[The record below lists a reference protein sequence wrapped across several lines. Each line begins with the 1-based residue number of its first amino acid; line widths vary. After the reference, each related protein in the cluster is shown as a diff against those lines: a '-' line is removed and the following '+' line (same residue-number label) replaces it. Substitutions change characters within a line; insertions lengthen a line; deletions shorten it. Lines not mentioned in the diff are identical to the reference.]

1 MAILAISYEFGSG
14 AEEIGRAVEKQL
26 GYEYIALGRVL
37 DEAKKTGKK
46 WERFSI
52 EYGEGSPNIWERYDW
67 SFMGFMALVQSIIL
81 SHALRDNVVLMT
93 RGANYLLQGIP
104 HALRIRVVSP
114 VEKRIE
120 RVMSKEDISYDTAR
134 LLVRQADWEIASV
147 IRQLYGKK
155 WDDPEA
161 YEIKFDTS
169 ARPMEEIHEIV
180 RNLLAAR
187 GNLKSPEAQRQL
199 EMRALAARIKAAVAT
214 NPEFLIPTLEVEPRG
229 EGIILRGVARSIR
242 EHKAIDKEVRS
253 LSGSVPVTCEI
264 HYRGIKSVKPHR
276 IS

>member
-14 AEEIGRAVEKQL
+14 AEEIGRAVEKQI

-37 DEAKKTGKK
+37 DEAKKSGKK

-52 EYGEGSPNIWERYDW
+52 EYGEGSPNLWERYDW

-81 SHALRDNVVLMT
+81 GHALRDNVVIMT
-93 RGANYLLQGIP
+93 RGANYLLRGIP
-104 HALRIRVVSP
+104 HALRIRVVAP
-114 VEKRIE
+114 VEKRIV
-120 RVMSKEDISYDTAR
+120 RVMSKQDISHDTAR

-161 YEIKFDTS
+161 YEIKFDTG
-169 ARPMEEIHEIV
+169 ARTMEEIHEIV
-180 RNLLAAR
+180 RNLLDAKDH
-187 GNLKSPEAQRQL
+187 LKSPDAQRQL

-229 EGIILRGVARSIR
+229 EGILLRGVARSIR
-242 EHKAIDKEVRS
+242 EHKAIDREVRNV
-253 LSGSVPVTCEI
+253 SGAVPVICEI
-264 HYRGIKSVKPHR
+264 HYRGIKSVKPHK

>member
-26 GYEYIALGRVL
+26 GYEYVALGRVL

-52 EYGEGSPNIWERYDW
+52 DYGESSPNIWERYDW

-81 SHALRDNVVLMT
+81 NHALRDNVVIMT
-93 RGANYLLQGIP
+93 RGANYLLRGIP
-104 HALRIRVVSP
+104 HALRIRVVAP

-120 RVMSKEDISYDTAR
+120 RVMSKEDISHDTAK

-169 ARPMEEIHEIV
+169 ARPMEEILEIV

-229 EGIILRGVARSIR
+229 EGILLRGVARSIR

-253 LSGSVPVTCEI
+253 LSGPVPVTCEI

>member
-14 AEEIGRAVEKQL
+14 AEEIGSVVERQL
-26 GYEYIALGRVL
+26 GYEYVALGRVL

-52 EYGEGSPNIWERYDW
+52 DYGESSPNIWERYDW

-81 SHALRDNVVLMT
+81 NHALRDNVVIMT
-93 RGANYLLQGIP
+93 RGANYLLRGIP
-104 HALRIRVVSP
+104 HALRIRVVAP

-120 RVMSKEDISYDTAR
+120 RVMSKEDISHDTAK

-169 ARPMEEIHEIV
+169 ARPMEEILEIV

-229 EGIILRGVARSIR
+229 EGILLRGVARSIR
-242 EHKAIDKEVRS
+242 EHKAIDEVVRS
-253 LSGSVPVTCEI
+253 VSGAVPVTCEI

>member
-14 AEEIGRAVEKQL
+14 AEEIGHAIGKKL

-81 SHALRDNVVLMT
+81 SHALRDNVVIMT
-93 RGANYLLQGIP
+93 RGANYLLRGIP
-104 HALRIRVVSP
+104 HALRIRVVAP
-114 VEKRIE
+114 IEKRIE
-120 RVMSKEDISYDTAR
+120 RVMSMEDISRDTAK

-161 YEIKFDTS
+161 YEIKFNTGAKSMD
-169 ARPMEEIHEIV
+169 EIHEIV
-180 RNLLAAR
+180 RSLLAAKD
-187 GNLKSPEAQRQL
+187 NLKSEEAQRQL
-199 EMRALAARIKAAVAT
+199 ETRALAARIKAVVAT
-214 NPEFLIPTLEVEPRG
+214 NPDFLIPTLEVEPLG
-229 EGIILRGVARSIR
+229 EGIIIRGVARSIR
-242 EHKAIDKEVRS
+242 EHKAIEKEVKNV
-253 LSGSVPVTCEI
+253 SGSVPVTCEI

-276 IS
+276 IR

>member
-14 AEEIGRAVEKQL
+14 AEEIGSVVERQL
-26 GYEYIALGRVL
+26 GYEYVALGRVL

-52 EYGEGSPNIWERYDW
+52 DYGESSPNIWERYDW

-81 SHALRDNVVLMT
+81 SHALRDNVVIMT
-93 RGANYLLQGIP
+93 RGANYLLRGIP
-104 HALRIRVVSP
+104 HALRIRVVAP

-120 RVMSKEDISYDTAR
+120 RVMSKEDISHDTAK

-169 ARPMEEIHEIV
+169 ARPMEEILEIV

-229 EGIILRGVARSIR
+229 EGILLRGVARSIR
-242 EHKAIDKEVRS
+242 EHRAIDKEVRS
-253 LSGSVPVTCEI
+253 LSGPVPVTCEI

>member
-37 DEAKKTGKK
+37 DEAKQTGKK

-81 SHALRDNVVLMT
+81 GHALRDNVVIMT
-93 RGANYLLQGIP
+93 RGANYLLRGIP
-104 HALRIRVVSP
+104 HALRIRVVAP
-114 VEKRIE
+114 VEKRIV
-120 RVMSKEDISYDTAR
+120 RVMSKEDISHDTAR

-229 EGIILRGVARSIR
+229 EEILLRGVARSIR
-242 EHKAIDKEVRS
+242 EHKAIDREVRNV
-253 LSGSVPVTCEI
+253 SGSVPVTCEI
-264 HYRGIKSVKPHR
+264 HYRGIKSVKPHK

>member
-26 GYEYIALGRVL
+26 SYEYIALGRVL
-37 DEAKKTGKK
+37 DEAKQTGKK

-81 SHALRDNVVLMT
+81 GHALRDNVVIMT
-93 RGANYLLQGIP
+93 RGANYLLRGIP
-104 HALRIRVVSP
+104 HALRIRVVAP
-114 VEKRIE
+114 VEKRIV
-120 RVMSKEDISYDTAR
+120 RVMSKEDISHDTAR

-242 EHKAIDKEVRS
+242 EHKAIDREVRNV
-253 LSGSVPVTCEI
+253 SGSVPVTCEI
-264 HYRGIKSVKPHR
+264 HYRGIKSVKPHK

>member
-14 AEEIGRAVEKQL
+14 AEEIGRAVEKQI

-52 EYGEGSPNIWERYDW
+52 EYGEGCPNLWERYDW

-81 SHALRDNVVLMT
+81 GHALRDNVVIMT

-104 HALRIRVVSP
+104 HALRIRVVAP
-114 VEKRIE
+114 VEKRIV
-120 RVMSKEDISYDTAR
+120 RVMSKQDISHDTAK

-161 YEIKFDTS
+161 YEIKFDTGER
-169 ARPMEEIHEIV
+169 AMEEILDIV
-180 RNLLAAR
+180 RNLLAAKDY
-187 GNLKSPEAQRQL
+187 LKSTDAQRHL

-229 EGIILRGVARSIR
+229 EGILLRGVARSIR
-242 EHKAIDKEVRS
+242 EHRAIDREVKKV
-253 LSGSVPVTCEI
+253 SGSVPVICEI

>member
-253 LSGSVPVTCEI
+253 LSGPVPVTCEI

>member
-14 AEEIGRAVEKQL
+14 AEEIGRAVEAQL

-37 DEAKKTGKK
+37 DEAKRAGGT
-46 WERFSI
+46 WERFSR
-52 EYGEGSPNIWERYDW
+52 EYGEGCPNLWERYDW
-67 SFMGFMALVQSIIL
+67 SFMGFMALAQSIIL

-93 RGANYLLQGIP
+93 RGASYLLQGIP
-104 HALRIRVVSP
+104 HALRIRVVAP
-114 VEKRIE
+114 LERRIE
-120 RVMSKEDISYDTAR
+120 RVMARQEISRDTAK
-134 LLVRQADWEIASV
+134 LLVKQADWEIASV
-147 IRQLYGKK
+147 LRQLYGKK

-169 ARPMEEIHEIV
+169 SRPMEEILDMV
-180 RNLLAAR
+180 RTLLAAKDR
-187 GNLKSPEAQRQL
+187 LKDPEAQRQL

-214 NPEFLIPTLEVEPRG
+214 NPEFLIPTLEVEVRG
-229 EGIILRGVARSIR
+229 EGILMRGVARSIR
-242 EHKAIDKEVRS
+242 EHRAIDRAVRAV
-253 LSGSVPVTCEI
+253 SGPVPVTCEI